1 MRMADESQDH
11 PPAGP
16 ACEEPERP
24 PANDAYEAAL
34 AALRDDK
41 QTWWADTL
49 ACDPRR
55 TWRTRRASHR
65 RCRGP
70 APLPR
75 RHGAGQAERLG
86 RYEVHRRV
94 RLRDLHRPLR
104 FSSR

>member
-1 MRMADESQDH
+1 MADESQDH

-49 ACDPRR
+49 ACDPDELGEREEP
-55 TWRTRRASHR
+55 A
-65 RCRGP
+65 GP
-70 APLPR
+70 APLAR
-75 RHGAGQAERLG
+75 RQGAAVVREPEDRIGQR
-86 RYEVHRRV
+86 
-94 RLRDLHRPLR
+94 
-104 FSSR
+104 